1 MASTGDGE
9 DTHAMTPEQRQQQ
22 QAEYTRQL
30 LDAVYEPDL
39 RKKQQIQA
47 TRRRNRLKKLKQEK
61 TNEEN
66 KQDQTRTET
75 FETTAG

>member
-1 MASTGDGE
+1 
-9 DTHAMTPEQRQQQ
+9 MTPEQRQQQ
-22 QAEYTRQL
+22 QAQYTRQL

-39 RKKQQIQA
+39 LKKQQIQE

-61 TNEEN
+61 HDEKH
-66 KQDQTRTET
+66 KQDKNRTAT